1 MYFCLKFELF
11 ILMIKDFSRTKIIAT
26 LGPASSDK
34 DTLRKMFESG
44 LDVCRINFSHSSY
57 PDAKSLIKTIR
68 ELNEE
73 LDTDV
78 AILADLQGPKLRIGE
93 IENGKVFLEK
103 GSNLEFVT
111 EKCIGNSSKVF
122 MTYQE
127 FPKDV
132 KQGDFILIDDG
143 KLKLEVVK
151 TNNLNSVLAKVIYG
165 GNLGSYKGVNLP
177 NTNISLPSLTE
188 KDIEDATFALE
199 QNVDWIALSFVR
211 RASDVIELKQLI
223 KRKRKDTYV
232 VSKIEKPQA
241 VKNLNAILVE
251 TDAIM
256 VARGD
261 LGVEMPF
268 DMVPLL
274 QKEIVEKCMDASV
287 PVIIATQ
294 MMESMIT
301 NFLPTRAEA
310 NDVANAVIDG
320 VDTVMLSGETS
331 VGMFPVE
338 TIENM
343 HKIIQ
348 HIEANRYNYNR
359 GVPPKPGSSRFIRDN
374 ICYSAS
380 IMAERVGAKAIITF
394 TDEGNTAKTIS
405 GYRPKADIYAITT
418 RKELM
423 SALSLLWG
431 VRAFYID
438 KIQNIDQAIDL
449 SIQILKKKGQLKI
462 GDYVIHVASTPMRLS
477 HKTNMLKVSM
487 VE

>member
-1 MYFCLKFELF
+1 
-11 ILMIKDFSRTKIIAT
+11 MINDFSRTKIIAT

-34 DTLRKMFESG
+34 DTLRKMFEAG
-44 LDVCRINFSHSSY
+44 LDVCRINFSHSSHK
-57 PDAKSLIKTIR
+57 DAETVIKSIR
-68 ELNEE
+68 ELNYE
-73 LDTDV
+73 LSTDV
-78 AILADLQGPKLRIGE
+78 SILADLQGPKLRIGE
-93 IENGKVFLEK
+93 IENGQVFIEN
-103 GSNLEFVT
+103 GSFIEFVT
-111 EKCIGNSSKVF
+111 EKCVGNSSKVF
-122 MTYQE
+122 ISYQE

-132 KQGDFILIDDG
+132 KTGDEILIDDG

-151 TNNLNSVLAKVIYG
+151 TNSLNSVSAKVIYG
-165 GNLGSYKGVNLP
+165 GNLASYKGVNLP
-177 NTNISLPSLTE
+177 NTNVSLPSLTE
-188 KDIEDATFALE
+188 KDIEDAAFALE

-211 RASDVIELKQLI
+211 RVSDVIELKQLI
-223 KRKRKDTYV
+223 KRKNKKTYV
-232 VSKIEKPQA
+232 ISKIEKPQA
-241 VKNLNAILVE
+241 VKNLDAILTE

-274 QKEIVEKCMDASV
+274 QKEIVEKCINASV

-294 MMESMIT
+294 MMESMIS
-301 NFLPTRAEA
+301 NFRPTRAEA

-338 TIENM
+338 TIESM

-348 HIEANRYNYNR
+348 HTEANRYNYNR

-380 IMAERVGAKAIITF
+380 YMAERVGAKAIITF
-394 TDEGNTAKTIS
+394 TEEGNTARTIS
-405 GYRPKADIYAITT
+405 GYRPKADIYAITN
-418 RKELM
+418 RKDLL
-423 SALSLLWG
+423 SSLSLLWG

-438 KIQNIDQAIDL
+438 KIENIDQAIDL
-449 SIQILKKKGQLKI
+449 SIQILKEKGMIKQ
-462 GDYVIHVASTPMRLS
+462 GDYVIHVASTPMQVT

>member
-1 MYFCLKFELF
+1 MLN
-11 ILMIKDFSRTKIIAT
+11 DFSRTKIIAT

-34 DTLRKMFESG
+34 ETLRRMFLAG

-57 PDAKSLIKTIR
+57 QEAEELIRVIR
-68 ELNEE
+68 ELNKE
-73 LDTDV
+73 LKADV
-78 AILADLQGPKLRIGE
+78 AILADLQGPKLRVGT
-93 IENGKVFLEK
+93 IENGSVLLEK
-103 GSNLEFVT
+103 DQVITFVS
-111 EKCIGNSSKVF
+111 EECVGNSKRVYMS
-122 MTYQE
+122 YQE

-132 KQGDFILIDDG
+132 KHGDAILIDDG
-143 KLKLEVVK
+143 KLKLEVLSSNGIDAVQ
-151 TNNLNSVLAKVIYG
+151 AKVIYG
-165 GNLGSYKGVNLP
+165 GMLGSNKGVNLP
-177 NTNISLPSLTE
+177 NTDVSLPSLTE
-188 KDIEDATFALE
+188 KDIADANFALE

-223 KRKRKDTYV
+223 KRKRKSTYV

-241 VKNLNAILVE
+241 VQDLDDILRE

-268 DMVPLL
+268 YSVPLL
-274 QKEIVEKCMDASV
+274 QKEIVEKCIDASV

-294 MMESMIT
+294 MMESMI
-301 NFLPTRAEA
+301 NSFRPTRAEA
-310 NDVANAVIDG
+310 NDVANAVLDG

-331 VGMFPVE
+331 VGKFPVE
-338 TIENM
+338 TIESM
-343 HKIIQ
+343 HEIIQ
-348 HIEANRYNYNR
+348 QIEEHRYNYNR
-359 GVPPKPGSSRFIRDN
+359 GLPPKPDSKRFIRDN

-380 IMAERVGAKAIITF
+380 LMAERVGAKAIITF

-405 GYRPKADIYAITT
+405 GYRPKADIYAITK

-423 SALSLLWG
+423 SALSMLWG
-431 VRAFYID
+431 VRAFHIN
-438 KIQNIDQAIDL
+438 KIENIDQAIEL
-449 SIQILKKKGQLKI
+449 SVHILKENGMLKK
-462 GDYVIHVASTPMRLS
+462 GDYVIHVASTPMQES

>member
-1 MYFCLKFELF
+1 
-11 ILMIKDFSRTKIIAT
+11 MIKDFSRTKIIAT

-44 LDVCRINFSHSSY
+44 LDVCRINFSHSTHQ
-57 PDAKSLIKTIR
+57 DAKSVIDTIR
-68 ELNEE
+68 ELNVEME
-73 LDTDV
+73 TDV
-78 AILADLQGPKLRIGE
+78 AILADLQGPKLRVGE
-93 IENGKVFLEK
+93 IEDSKVYLENGADI
-103 GSNLEFVT
+103 EFVT
-111 EKCIGNSSKVF
+111 EKCIGNANRVYMS
-122 MTYQE
+122 YLE
-127 FPKDV
+127 FPMDV
-132 KQGDFILIDDG
+132 NTGDFILIDDG
-143 KLKLEVVK
+143 KLKLEVIK
-151 TNNLNSVLAKVIYG
+151 TNRINSVMAKVVYG
-165 GNLGSYKGVNLP
+165 GVLSSYKGVNLP
-177 NTNISLPSLTE
+177 NTNVSLPSLTE
-188 KDIEDATFALE
+188 KDIADATFALE

-211 RASDVIELKQLI
+211 RPSDVIELKQLI
-223 KRKRKDTYV
+223 KRKHKKTAV
-232 VSKIEKPQA
+232 ISKIEKPQA
-241 VKNLNAILVE
+241 VENLDAILAE

-274 QKEIVEKCMDASV
+274 QKEIVEKCINASV

-301 NFLPTRAEA
+301 NFRPTRAEA

-331 VGMFPVE
+331 VGKFPVE
-338 TIENM
+338 TIESM

-348 HIEANRYNYNR
+348 YTEAKRYNYNR
-359 GVPPKPGSSRFIRDN
+359 GLPPEPSSPRFIRDN

-405 GYRPKADIYAITT
+405 GYRPKADIYAVTR

-423 SALSLLWG
+423 SVLSMLWG

-438 KIQNIDQAIDL
+438 EINNIDQAVDL
-449 SIQILKKKGQLKI
+449 SIQILKEKGRLAA
-462 GDYVIHVASTPMRLS
+462 GDYVIHVASTPMHIT
-477 HKTNMLKVSM
+477 HKTNMLKVSR